1 MIERLTVVGDKR
13 HLASYPL
20 FVESL
25 EHLGVPVS
33 KADLSFDIGGEDAN
47 GLSGSHGIVVLA
59 GTDSD
64 KESLS
69 SLFRRWRS
77 EGLASFCVVLVPG
90 DRGVWD
96 ADLVNAGADKV
107 LFGSV
112 NGQDVMSAF
121 QLLENRWSSWR
132 VTRSAGGAA
141 TGTSKSRG
149 GSADSKPSE
158 ESVLV
163 FEDLFLH
170 LDRLIVRVGDRRAR
184 MTSKE
189 HELLQLLMRHPE
201 RVFTKEEIH
210 RHLYPNRKK
219 PDIRIID
226 VYICKLRRKL
236 MDLSGGS
243 DYIQTEWGRGYVLS
257 KVIVEGPAR
266 NGRAS

>member
-13 HLASYPL
+13 HMASYPL

-25 EHLGVPVS
+25 DRLGVPVS
-33 KADLSFDIGGEDAN
+33 KADLSFDIGDDSSN
-47 GLSGSHGIVVLA
+47 GHSGSHGIVVLA
-59 GTDSD
+59 GADSD

-69 SLFRRWRS
+69 SLVRRWRS
-77 EGLASFCVVLVPG
+77 DGLASFCVVLVPVNR
-90 DRGVWD
+90 DVWGTE
-96 ADLVNAGADKV
+96 LVNAGADKV

-121 QLLENRWSSWR
+121 QLLENRWSSWH
-132 VTRSAGGAA
+132 VTRSP
-141 TGTSKSRG
+141 
-149 GSADSKPSE
+149 GSGNNGSFE
-158 ESVLV
+158 ESGREESLLV
-163 FEDLFLH
+163 FEDLSLY
-170 LDRLIVRVGDRRAR
+170 LDRLLVRVGDRRAR

-189 HELLQLLMRHPE
+189 HDLLQLLMRNPE

-236 MDLSGGS
+236 MDLSDGC

-257 KVIVEGPAR
+257 KVIVEGPVR
-266 NGRAS
+266 NGHGHNHG